1 MTSNGTA
8 YDRAYDKTIPTDS
21 PEVARIMRERGVGR
35 RRATHLATKAAA
47 ESIDVSDVDMS
58 QKESVLRTII
68 KYEARNSQTLLETMN
83 HNGYTIDGHDV
94 VKMLWACQKMG
105 WVTFRERKGG
115 YGKHGERPKIFA
127 IKVTSAGYGHVQER
141 AVEEVS
147 SPPVNGGSIAP
158 PIPEP
163 EPPKPQQP
171 VEAGGNQAHT
181 LSLRNEEKTSR
192 IDLHDYP
199 LVLELMKRGEKG
211 IFLANAAQI
220 LESAGEEDLAL
231 AVMEKNQFTPL
242 EDEVI
247 RLVRKTPTTG
257 WSMREEEES

>member
-1 MTSNGTA
+1 MNVMTSNGTA

-58 QKESVLRTII
+58 QKESVLRAII
-68 KYEARNSQTLLETMN
+68 KHEARNSQTLLETMN
-83 HNGYTIDGHDV
+83 RNGYTIDGHDV

-115 YGKHGERPKIFA
+115 YGKHSERPKIFA

-141 AVEEVS
+141 AVEEVF

-158 PIPEP
+158 PMPEP
-163 EPPKPQQP
+163 EPPEEEPKAEAV
-171 VEAGGNQAHT
+171 VEGTVPSGEAVFFRPNITLEEYPHIVTLLGTANVADKLEQASE
-181 LSLRNEEKTSR
+181 L
-192 IDLHDYP
+192 
-199 LVLELMKRGEKG
+199 LE
-211 IFLANAAQI
+211 Q
-220 LESAGEEDLAL
+220 AGEDEMAL
-231 AVMEKNQFTPL
+231 QVIAKVNFSPL
-242 EDEVI
+242 EKEVI
-247 RLVRKTPTTG
+247 HLCRIIFEK
-257 WSMREEEES
+257 EEES